1 LCLKGV
7 YNDSRCSGREQ
18 AVACKAMYGS
28 VVPTLHLQITIMKPL
43 DYIYKELQLSSHYQ
57 ITADDKILLE
67 KQGLENFVYA
77 KLTSKKFRKWAVD
90 ESSELQAKRAIEL
103 NVSQNKPLQF
113 RFPFGGYKL
122 WRMPSS
128 PEVDWAEFF
137 SIAYYCKYLAPIA
150 AAYEPGI
157 EFLFA
162 SDDVIIERMDN
173 VPVTD
178 TDAYFNSFK
187 KLLEQFRAHF
197 PANFKMDII
206 RIGELY
212 DDKEAM
218 EQELAVNVERF
229 KQEYATTVDAAKKEK
244 MLTTSELNVR
254 WDGAKDL
261 TKLPDDEKRD
271 VIAMGPVYH
280 DAYCALT
287 KRREFNRGDDKIV
300 VFTTLIPN
308 AIAVGTTKASV
319 TKFWT
324 GFGVLE
330 VNGDSFRAKIIS
342 PTQLQALDEQQFDL
356 VPTNLFGLQN
366 FNELRVY

>member
-1 LCLKGV
+1 MH
-7 YNDSRCSGREQ
+7 GRI
-18 AVACKAMYGS
+18 
-28 VVPTLHLQITIMKPL
+28 VPTPHLHITIMKPL
-43 DYIYKELQLSSHYQ
+43 DYIHSELQNSAQYELS
-57 ITADDKILLE
+57 ADDKALLE
-67 KQGLENFVYA
+67 KQGVENFVYA

-90 ESSELQAKRAIEL
+90 ESSELQAKRAIQL
-103 NVSQNKPLQF
+103 NVAEGKPLQF

-137 SIAYYCKYLAPIA
+137 SVAYYCKYLAPIA
-150 AAYEPGI
+150 AVYEPGI

-173 VPVTD
+173 VPVPD

-187 KLLEQFRAHF
+187 KLLEQFRPHF

-206 RIGELY
+206 RIGDLY
-212 DDKEAM
+212 EDKGVM

-229 KQEYATTVDAAKKEK
+229 KQEYATTVDPTKKEK

-261 TKLPDDEKRD
+261 TKLADDEKQA
-271 VIAMGPVYH
+271 VIEMGPVYH
-280 DAYCALT
+280 DAYCALS

-308 AIAVGTTKASV
+308 AIAIGTTKASV

-324 GFGVLE
+324 GFGILE
-330 VNGDSFRAKIIS
+330 ATNDNFRAKIIS
-342 PTQLQALDEQQFDL
+342 PTQLSALEGTKCEL
-356 VPTNLFGLQN
+356 VPTNLFELHN
-366 FNELRVY
+366 FKDVRVYKAAE